1 MNRTKG
7 KRDQKNES
15 QERTRGGRGGWNK
28 IFRVKMFLIFYLYLF
43 CISQFKFD
51 SIGFSFLKQKPNWT
65 EWFFWFLNWFLR
77 LFLPVRFFWL
87 NFFCF
92 FGLIGESVVL
102 ITPLVWTHSC
112 STKKVVTYQ
121 PCMVQQNNFNS
132 PLTRCNY

>member
-15 QERTRGGRGGWNK
+15 QERTRGGRGCWNK

-77 LFLPVRFFWL
+77 LFLPVLFFWL
-87 NFFCF
+87 IFFLFLWFNRWVGCF
-92 FGLIGESVVL
+92 DHPYWYGPI
-102 ITPLVWTHSC
+102 P
-112 STKKVVTYQ
+112 VVTYQ